1 MRTRTSNMIMNF
13 LNRVQSNVCE
23 ARISPP
29 NAVITSTSTPN
40 RTGKWPPRMMDTH
53 RSDKLVASAR
63 LGTVVVI
70 NFVLRKK
77 GHLHLLRFITKSRG
91 RNLNSELHKSL
102 ARRRRI
108 VAGLR
113 RVAPAGSSEG
123 GRQSSAPS
131 SMAGG
136 PGRHSRQQRES
147 PSFVRTRTTA
157 SKRDGSWKSK

>member
-1 MRTRTSNMIMNF
+1 MRTRTSNMTMNF

-53 RSDKLVASAR
+53 RSDKPVASAR
-63 LGTVVVI
+63 LATVVVI

-102 ARRRRI
+102 ARRRRV

-123 GRQSSAPS
+123 GRQSSSAPS

-136 PGRHSRQQRES
+136 PRRHSRQQRES
-147 PSFVRTRTTA
+147 PSFVRTRTA
-157 SKRDGSWKSK
+157 GKRDGSWKSK